1 MRRTRD
7 WSGSKVVHLYPHTRE
22 CPACQEP
29 LEERYHKERWI
40 VQLGQKLHV
49 ISHFLECH
57 TRGCRLR
64 EAVYRPEG
72 EDILALRGYT
82 FGIDVIALIGEL
94 RYSRN
99 LSIPEIHH
107 QLHQEELSIS
117 VKEVALLCEVYLALV
132 TTVARE
138 DKSLIK
144 ELRDLGGIVLAIDGV
159 QPEKGNE
166 TLYILRDVR
175 LGRVLVARNLL
186 SSATPE
192 IEKLLDEVICLG
204 VPILGVISDKQES
217 IRLAVSR
224 RLEGVPHQLCHY
236 HYLRDLAQPVCEA
249 DRHVKKE
256 IKKGVRS
263 IRQIEL
269 EVKDVKGLEAEV
281 VRDYCLAIR
290 TVLQKEGHYPLEPAG
305 VRLYKDLKAI
315 SDSLERAISLRPSSL
330 FERLRNRLSIV
341 EFYQREVEHLDR
353 VFGLIRH
360 INQLLDTSGSEEEA
374 RHKLLSFV
382 ESLRESA
389 VEEKMLSWLEHF
401 EHITRSFAPYLF
413 AYLKQ
418 PLLPR
423 TNNELEIFISRMKK
437 SRRQATGRKNTQ
449 EFILREGSWVAIL
462 FGLPPLSNL
471 VTSFSQ
477 VDFDKVRQ
485 TLNALRRTSE
495 RSKCWRIRRDLPDYL
510 LGLEKHLLP
519 PVCDRLSLRSL
530 RTTQILESQLST

>member
-7 WSGSKVVHLYPHTRE
+7 RSGSKVVHLYPYTRE
-22 CPACQEP
+22 CPACQKP
-29 LEERYHKERWI
+29 LKERYHKERWI

-57 TRGCRLR
+57 SRGCRLH

-82 FGIDVIALIGEL
+82 FGLDVIAFIGEL
-94 RYSRN
+94 RYSKN
-99 LSIPEIHH
+99 VSIPEIHR
-107 QLHQEELSIS
+107 QLQQEDQVSIS

-138 DKSLIK
+138 DKALIK
-144 ELRDLGGIVLAIDGV
+144 ELRNLGGIVLAIDGV

-175 LGRVLVARNLL
+175 LGRVLVAQNLL
-186 SSATPE
+186 SSATLE
-192 IEKLLDEVICLG
+192 IEKLLDEVISLG

-224 RLEGVPHQLCHY
+224 RLAGVPHQLCHY
-236 HYLRDLAQPVCEA
+236 HYLRDLTQPVCEA

-256 IKKGVRS
+256 IKKKVRG
-263 IRQIEL
+263 IRQIERQI
-269 EVKDVKGLEAEV
+269 EDVKGLEAEV

-290 TVLQKEGHYPLEPAG
+290 TILQKEGHYPLEPAG

-330 FERLRNRLSIV
+330 LERLRNRLSIV
-341 EFYQREVEHLDR
+341 EFYQGEVEHLDR
-353 VFGLIRH
+353 IFGLIRQ
-360 INQLLDTSGSEEEA
+360 INQLLDTSGSEREA

-389 VEEKMLSWLEHF
+389 VEEKMLSWFEHF

-413 AYLKQ
+413 AYLEQ

-423 TNNELEIFISRMKK
+423 TNNELEVFIGRMKR

-471 VTSFSQ
+471 VTSFAQ

-510 LGLEKHLLP
+510 LGLEQHW
-519 PVCDRLSLRSL
+519 LSPELVL
-530 RTTQILESQLST
+530 Q